1 MGSVV
6 PMQGPINMIYTGL
19 MRAILNSELTKS
31 CMDFSVSSL
40 DSSSR
45 TTWA

>member
-6 PMQGPINMIYTGL
+6 PMQGPINMISTGL
-19 MRAILNSELTKS
+19 MGAILNSILTKNY
-31 CMDFSVSSL
+31 MDFSVSSL

>member
-6 PMQGPINMIYTGL
+6 PKDQLIGFLLVL

-31 CMDFSVSSL
+31 YMDFSVSSF